1 MIGSIY
7 ISMSGMNSF
16 DKGLGNIS
24 SNVANMNTNGFKR
37 SDLSFQNTLTNNF
50 KQNSATEAKLMST
63 DFTQGELQASS
74 SSTDMAINGL
84 GYFILRND
92 GESYYTRSGEFDF
105 DAEGY
110 LVHKANGFRVAG
122 LSGTSSLQDINI
134 KDLRA
139 IDSTPTTEIELVGNL
154 SVSGTLHNITDLEV
168 IDNDGNRRVLSLEL
182 TNNSATTPQSWLIEV
197 QDETGATIA
206 SGLEIRFNPNG
217 SPMDGFNSVDFDLT
231 SDSSAVTSINL
242 SMGEP
247 GSFNQVTH
255 FSSGSTSSAEVDT
268 VNGSSAGV
276 MVGLEIDKSGNIV
289 VNYSNGESQQASQM
303 ALAYFQGNDALVG
316 QERGLFQANGK
327 ENPIIGAV
335 DEGGLGIIEGGKVE
349 LSNVELTSEFTD
361 MIIIQRGYQAS
372 SQILTSANE
381 MIQQLMEA
389 TSK

>member
-24 SNVANMNTNGFKR
+24 SNVANMNTNGYKR
-37 SDLSFQNTLTNNF
+37 SDLSFQNTLTNEFN
-50 KQNSATEAKLMST
+50 QNSATEAKLMST

-84 GYFILRND
+84 GYFILRDEGNT
-92 GESYYTRSGEFDF
+92 YYTRSGEFDF
-105 DAEGY
+105 DADGF
-110 LVHKANGFRVAG
+110 LVHKANGYRVAG

-154 SVSGTLHNITDLEV
+154 SVSGTLHNITDVEV
-168 IDNDGNRRVLSLEL
+168 IDDDGNRRVLSLEF

-217 SPMDGFNSVDFDLT
+217 SPMDGFNSVNFDLEA
-231 SDSSAVTSINL
+231 DSGAITAINL
-242 SMGEP
+242 SMGDP

-255 FSSGSTSSAEVDT
+255 FSSGSTSSAEIDT

-289 VNYSNGESQQASQM
+289 VNYSNGESRQASQM
-303 ALAYFQGNDALVG
+303 ALAYFQGNDSLVG
-316 QERGLFQANGK
+316 QDLGLFQSNGS

-335 DEGGLGIIEGGKVE
+335 DEGGLGIIEGGKIE

>member
-24 SNVANMNTNGFKR
+24 SNVANMNTNGYKR
-37 SDLSFQNTLTNNF
+37 SDLSFQNTLTNEFN
-50 KQNSATEAKLMST
+50 QNSATEAKLMST

-84 GYFILRND
+84 GYFILRDEGNT
-92 GESYYTRSGEFDF
+92 YYTRSGEFDF
-105 DAEGY
+105 DADGF
-110 LVHKANGFRVAG
+110 LVHKANGYRVAG

-154 SVSGTLHNITDLEV
+154 SVSGTLHNITDVEV
-168 IDNDGNRRVLSLEL
+168 IDDDGNRRVLSLEF

-206 SGLEIRFNPNG
+206 SGLEVRFNPNG
-217 SPMDGFNSVDFDLT
+217 SPMDGFNSVNFDLEA
-231 SDSSAVTSINL
+231 DSGAITAINL
-242 SMGEP
+242 SMGDP

-255 FSSGSTSSAEVDT
+255 FSSGSTSSAEIDT

-289 VNYSNGESQQASQM
+289 VNYSNGESRQASQM
-303 ALAYFQGNDALVG
+303 ALAYFQGNDLLVG
-316 QERGLFQANGK
+316 QDLGLFQSNGS

-335 DEGGLGIIEGGKVE
+335 DEGGLGIIEGGKIE

>member
-24 SNVANMNTNGFKR
+24 SNVANMNTNGYKR
-37 SDLSFQNTLTNNF
+37 SDLSFQNTLTNEFN
-50 KQNSATEAKLMST
+50 QNSATEAKLMST

-84 GYFILRND
+84 GYFILRDEGNT
-92 GESYYTRSGEFDF
+92 YYTRSGEFDF
-105 DAEGY
+105 DADGF
-110 LVHKANGFRVAG
+110 LVHKANGYRVAG

-154 SVSGTLHNITDLEV
+154 SVSGTLHNITDVEV
-168 IDNDGNRRVLSLEL
+168 IDDDGNRRVLSLEF

-217 SPMDGFNSVDFDLT
+217 SPMDGFNSVNFDLEA
-231 SDSSAVTSINL
+231 DSGAITAINL
-242 SMGEP
+242 SMGDP

-255 FSSGSTSSAEVDT
+255 FSSGSTSSAEIDT

-289 VNYSNGESQQASQM
+289 VNYSNGEFKQASQM
-303 ALAYFQGNDALVG
+303 ALAYFQGNDLLVG
-316 QERGLFQANGK
+316 QDLGLFQSNGS

-335 DEGGLGIIEGGKVE
+335 DEGGLGIIEGGKIE

>member
-24 SNVANMNTNGFKR
+24 SNVANMNTNGYKR
-37 SDLSFQNTLTNNF
+37 SDLSFQNTLTNEFN
-50 KQNSATEAKLMST
+50 QNSATEAKLMST

-84 GYFILRND
+84 GYFILRDEGNT
-92 GESYYTRSGEFDF
+92 YYTRSGEFDF
-105 DAEGY
+105 DADGF
-110 LVHKANGFRVAG
+110 LVHKANGYRVAG

-154 SVSGTLHNITDLEV
+154 SVSGTLHNITDVEV
-168 IDNDGNRRVLSLEL
+168 IDDDGNRRVLSLEF

-217 SPMDGFNSVDFDLT
+217 SPMDGFNSVNFDLEA
-231 SDSSAVTSINL
+231 DSGAITAINL
-242 SMGEP
+242 SMGDP

-255 FSSGSTSSAEVDT
+255 FSSGSTSSAEIDT

-289 VNYSNGESQQASQM
+289 VNYSNGESRQASQM
-303 ALAYFQGNDALVG
+303 ALAYFQGNDLLVG
-316 QERGLFQANGK
+316 QDLGLFQSNGS

-335 DEGGLGIIEGGKVE
+335 DEGGLGIIEGGKIE

>member
-24 SNVANMNTNGFKR
+24 SNVANMNTNGYKR
-37 SDLSFQNTLTNNF
+37 SDLSFQNTLTNEFN
-50 KQNSATEAKLMST
+50 QNSATEAKLMST

-84 GYFILRND
+84 GYFILRDEGNT
-92 GESYYTRSGEFDF
+92 YYTRSGEFDF
-105 DAEGY
+105 DADGF
-110 LVHKANGFRVAG
+110 LVHKANGYRVAG

-154 SVSGTLHNITDLEV
+154 SVSGTLHNITDVEV
-168 IDNDGNRRVLSLEL
+168 IDDDGNRRVLSLEF

-217 SPMDGFNSVDFDLT
+217 SPMDGFNSVNFDLEA
-231 SDSSAVTSINL
+231 DSGAITAINL
-242 SMGEP
+242 SMGDP

-255 FSSGSTSSAEVDT
+255 FSSGSTSSAEIAT

-289 VNYSNGESQQASQM
+289 VNYSNGEFKQASQM
-303 ALAYFQGNDALVG
+303 ALAYFQGNDSLVG
-316 QERGLFQANGK
+316 QDLGLFQSNGS

-335 DEGGLGIIEGGKVE
+335 DEGGLGIIEGGKIE

>member
-24 SNVANMNTNGFKR
+24 SNVANMNTNGYKR
-37 SDLSFQNTLTNNF
+37 SDLSFQNTLSNGFN
-50 KQNSATEAKLMST
+50 QNSATEAKLLST

-84 GYFILRND
+84 GYFILRNE
-92 GESYYTRSGEFDF
+92 GSTYYTRSGEFDF
-105 DAEGY
+105 DADGF
-110 LVHKANGFRVAG
+110 LVHKANGYRVAG

-154 SVSGTLHNITDLEV
+154 SVSGTLHNITDVEV
-168 IDNDGNRRVLSLEL
+168 IDDDGNRRILSLEF
-182 TNNSATTPQSWLIEV
+182 TNNSATTPQSWLVEV

-217 SPMDGFNSVDFDLT
+217 SPMDGFNSINFDLAA
-231 SDSSAVTSINL
+231 DSGALTTINL
-242 SMGEP
+242 SMGNP

-276 MVGLEIDKSGNIV
+276 MVGLEIDKSGRIV
-289 VNYSNGESQQASQM
+289 VNYSNGEFKQANQM
-303 ALAYFQGNDALVG
+303 ALAYFQGNDSLVG
-316 QERGLFQANGK
+316 QELGLFQSNGS
-327 ENPIIGAV
+327 ESPIIGAV
-335 DEGGLGIIEGGKVE
+335 DEGGLGIIEGGKIE

>member
-24 SNVANMNTNGFKR
+24 SNVANMNTNGYKR
-37 SDLSFQNTLTNNF
+37 SDLSFQNTLTNSFN
-50 KQNSATEAKLMST
+50 QNSATEAKLMST

-74 SSTDMAINGL
+74 SNTDMAINGL
-84 GYFILRND
+84 GYFILRDD
-92 GESYYTRSGEFDF
+92 GNTYYTRSGEFDF
-105 DAEGY
+105 DADGF
-110 LVHKANGFRVAG
+110 LVHKANGYRVAG
-122 LSGTSSLQDINI
+122 LSGTSSLKDINI

-139 IDSTPTTEIELVGNL
+139 IDSTPTTKIELVGNL
-154 SVSGTLHNITDLEV
+154 SVSGTLHNITDVEI
-168 IDNDGNRRVLSLEL
+168 IDDDGKRRVLSFEF
-182 TNNSATTPQSWLIEV
+182 TNNSTTTPQSWLVEV
-197 QDETGATIA
+197 QDETGSVLA

-217 SPMDGFNSVDFDLT
+217 SPMENFNSVNFDIT
-231 SDSSAVTSINL
+231 SDAGASTTINL
-242 SMGEP
+242 SIGEP

-255 FSSGSTSSAEVDT
+255 FSSGSTSSAEIDT
-268 VNGSSAGV
+268 INGSSAGV

-289 VNYSNGESQQASQM
+289 VNYSNGESRQASQM
-303 ALAYFQGNDALVG
+303 ALAYFQGNASLVG
-316 QERGLFQANGK
+316 QERGLFKSNGS
-327 ENPIIGAV
+327 ERPIIGAV
-335 DEGGLGIIEGGKVE
+335 DEGGLGIIEGGKIE